1 MTTKTVRLCGCCN
14 NTKDFFPVNRK
25 VDSTN
30 SYPNSNQVKT
40 YWEEIS
46 YTNNDFKNSILW
58 GTKWINLPN
67 NTLKYTINLGGANSV
82 DEPLIGGGERTVDLV
97 VVSDTIKNAVDTMM
111 ADFATFTNLQV
122 ENVGVKVAD
131 AFISINFLDADNNSF
146 DYLGVAMPPVNT
158 NNEYY
163 DEDSVYTS
171 LTESFN
177 ASGNTY
183 LAYRETDEP
192 SYVKGGFWYAVMLH
206 ELGHSLGLSH
216 PHDNGGNSVIMAGV
230 QSAFNDFGTYNSNM
244 QPITVM
250 SYNDY
255 DSPIL
260 QETIDGD
267 NRGFQATFGPLDI
280 EVLQYMYG
288 VNATY
293 NSGHTTYQLS
303 SSSSNT
309 YWTCIYD
316 SGGINTIDA
325 SLTST
330 NNTINISNTTLN
342 DNAQYAGVSFTY
354 NSFGGI
360 TIAKNSNIH
369 NVINSSNNDTI
380 TGNSLD
386 NEFTLTNGGNDTVN
400 GGAGFDIAYLTNI
413 SFSQVNYA
421 INLSNGVRTITNN
434 TTNETIKLVNI
445 ERIEFSDKTVLT
457 YSNILETGTM
467 NITHKPKKITLNR
480 SFNHPIVICGD
491 PTYNGKTHC
500 IVRILKITKNSFT
513 VKLQESF
520 KDDKKHRMEKVA
532 WIVGEKGTWSISNT
546 NKQIIFGNFTTSKT
560 TRKGFNKITFN
571 TPFLNT
577 PIVLTQVATNNGKDL
592 VVTRTN
598 YLNKNS
604 FHCSMQESDGL
615 NNKHKR
621 ENIHWCAISQETDTM
636 GDLKIQCGRISRVN
650 HKVKTVHYHNN
661 YFTSI
666 PNLLTKCSSY
676 RGKDLVNT
684 RIQPSH
690 LQFRVRLQ
698 EDKTK
703 DNETKHVGENVDFIA
718 IG

>member
-58 GTKWINLPN
+58 GTKWINLAN

-82 DEPLIGGGERTVDLV
+82 DEPYNGLVDLV
-97 VVSDTIKNAVDTMM
+97 NVSNTIKSSVETMM
-111 ADFATFTNLQV
+111 NDFATFTNLQV
-122 ENVGVKVAD
+122 ENVGVNVAD

-146 DYLGVAMPPVNT
+146 RYLGIAVPPVNT
-158 NNEYY
+158 NDTNYNTL
-163 DEDSVYTS
+163 SVYTS
-171 LTESFN
+171 LKDNFYAPGN
-177 ASGNTY
+177 AY
-183 LAYRETDEP
+183 LAYRQSDEP

-206 ELGHSLGLSH
+206 ELGHTLGLSH

-230 QSAFNDFGTYNSNM
+230 QSAFNDFGTYNSNLH
-244 QPITVM
+244 PITIM

-288 VNATY
+288 VNTTY
-293 NSGHTTYQLS
+293 NRLNTTYQLS
-303 SSSSNT
+303 TSSSNT

-325 SLTST
+325 SLTTT

-354 NSFGGI
+354 NTFGGI

-369 NVINSSNNDTI
+369 NVIDSSYNDTI

-400 GGAGFDIAYLTNI
+400 GGAGNDIAYLTNI
-413 SFSQVNYA
+413 SYSQVNYA
-421 INLSNGVRTITNN
+421 INLSNGVRTITNK

-445 ERIEFSDKTVLT
+445 EKIIFSDKTVLT
-457 YSNILETGTM
+457 TSSNDIFKIGTV
-467 NITHKPKKITLNR
+467 NLNHKPKKIT
-480 SFNHPIVICGD
+480 FNKTFNNPIVICSD
-491 PTYNGKTHC
+491 PTYNGKQHC
-500 IVRILKITKNSFT
+500 VVRILNITNNSFT
-513 VKLQESF
+513 AKLQESF
-520 KDDKKHRMEKVA
+520 KGDRKHKNEKIT
-532 WIVGEKGTWSISNT
+532 WIVGEKGTWSIFNNT
-546 NKQIIFGNFTTSKT
+546 IQFSFGEFNTSITTK
-560 TRKGFNKITFN
+560 KGFKRISFSSEFSKN
-571 TPFLNT
+571 
-577 PIVLTQVATNNGKDL
+577 PIVLTQVASINGKDL
-592 VVTRTN
+592 IVSRT
-598 YLNKNS
+598 KNITTTS
-604 FHCSMQESDGL
+604 FEYSMQESDGL
-615 NNKHKR
+615 DNKHRVEKI
-621 ENIHWCAISQETDTM
+621 NWCAITPGKFQIN
-636 GDLKIQCGRISRVN
+636 DLKFQCGRISNVT
-650 HKVKTVHYHNN
+650 HKVKTVKYSEN
-661 YFTSI
+661 YFSNQPI
-666 PNLLTKCSSY
+666 VLTKCSSY

-684 RIQPSH
+684 RIQPSR

-703 DNETKHVGENVDFIA
+703 DNETKHTSESVDFIA